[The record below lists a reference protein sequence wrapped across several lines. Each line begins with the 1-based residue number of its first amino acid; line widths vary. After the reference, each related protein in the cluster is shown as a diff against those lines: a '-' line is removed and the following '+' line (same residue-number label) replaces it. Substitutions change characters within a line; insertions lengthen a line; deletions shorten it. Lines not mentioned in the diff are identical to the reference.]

1 MTLVCQLKTEST
13 YFPARRMLKNKIATC
28 ITKNNNNQ
36 PLIITVD
43 GYTYKFKTQFKNKN
57 KYFRCEKSKT
67 ERCRGSVTLSP
78 YETVVRKRFHTC
90 SCICKVENKTLEEV
104 HEYEE
109 TDKKTKI
116 NGHFY
121 HFRSESK
128 IKSKY
133 YLCNKRN
140 TQKCR
145 GSITISANRE
155 IVKKVEHTCI

>member
-1 MTLVCQLKTEST
+1 M
-13 YFPARRMLKNKIATC
+13 
-28 ITKNNNNQ
+28 
-36 PLIITVD
+36 
-43 GYTYKFKTQFKNKN
+43 
-57 KYFRCEKSKT
+57 
-67 ERCRGSVTLSP
+67 
-78 YETVVRKRFHTC
+78 
-90 SCICKVENKTLEEV
+90 

-109 TDKKTKI
+109 TDRRSFTTNGHSYNLKNESTIKNKYYVCNKVNSQKCRGSITISPSGQIIKRVEHSCQSQNQIMEEVQEFEETGGRFKI

-133 YLCNKRN
+133 YLCNKRI

>member
-1 MTLVCQLKTEST
+1 MTLFCQLKTEST

-67 ERCRGSVTLSP
+67 ERCRGSDTLSP

-104 HEYEE
+104 HEFEE

-116 NGHFY
+116 NDVQCQDQILDQVQEYEETDGKF
-121 HFRSESK
+121 K
-128 IKSKY
+128 INQQSTPEIEVLFWIKY
-133 YLCNKRN
+133 FAFTFN
-140 TQKCR
+140 
-145 GSITISANRE
+145 
-155 IVKKVEHTCI
+155 